1 MNRQAATEKGLTR
14 RVQDLGLGQVP
25 DPRQKRKVRH
35 TLPSLLCALVVALVT
50 KARSLRVVEQ
60 RTKEIGARHGDWQG
74 IEGRIADNTFGRLLS
89 RLRLAGLV
97 ACLHRLVKTE
107 HRRGNLKPTLLRW
120 GTIAID
126 GKNIATLRWH
136 DLCRVLGLE
145 SQSASHD
152 EVRKALAE
160 RFPEAQ
166 LCKPQEGLPY
176 ALMRAHTVTLV
187 SAQVSLCIH
196 LRPIAGH
203 TNEVGS
209 MPALLEEIDAVYGRT
224 DIFRVVTTDA
234 GNTSL
239 ASASKTIELGY
250 HYFAQVKSPN
260 GEIFDAAVSELGER
274 RRGRAQGSASDK
286 QNGHT
291 ATCYAWTY
299 DLGEEG
305 WLDWTHARQLVRIRR
320 DVTDSVTGK
329 LISTGNRYYVTSL
342 ATGSLNAQE
351 AMKLSRAHWRCENNT
366 HWTADA
372 ELGEDRVQH
381 TWSKHPHGVLVV
393 AALRMMALAIL
404 AVARQLSCLGYTKE
418 HPTWDQ
424 VAMHFLLKLGAGS
437 LETSAF
443 DDV

>member
-1 MNRQAATEKGLTR
+1 MQRQAATEKGLTR

-35 TLPSLLCALVVALVT
+35 TLSSLLSALVAALVT

-60 RTKEIGARHGDWQG
+60 RTKEISARHGEWLG

-89 RLRLAGLV
+89 RVRVAALV

-107 HRRGNLKPTLLRW
+107 HRRGNLKPSVLRW

-136 DLCRVLGLE
+136 DLCRVLGVGP
-145 SQSASHD
+145 QSASFD
-152 EVRKALAE
+152 EVREVLRE

-166 LCKPQEGLPY
+166 LCRPQEGLPY
-176 ALMRAHTVTLV
+176 ALMRAHTVTLI
-187 SAQVSLCIH
+187 SAEASMCIH
-196 LRPIAGH
+196 LRPIEGH

-209 MPALLEEIDAVYGRT
+209 MPELLEEVDAAYGRT
-224 DIFRVVTTDA
+224 GIFRVITTDA

-239 ASASKTIELGY
+239 GSAGKTVRLGY
-250 HYFAQVKSPN
+250 HYFGQIKSPN
-260 GEIFDAAVSELGER
+260 GEIHEEAVAALGEQR
-274 RRGRAQGSASDK
+274 HGRAHATDSDK

-291 ATCYAWTY
+291 ATYYAWRY
-299 DLGEEG
+299 DLGDEG
-305 WLDWTHARQLVRIRR
+305 WLDWTHARQIVRIRR
-320 DVTDSVTGK
+320 DVTDNVTGK

-342 ATGSLNAQE
+342 TADSLSAQE
-351 AMKLSRAHWRCENNT
+351 ALKLSRAHWRCENNT

-418 HPTWDQ
+418 HPSWAQ
-424 VAMHFLLKLGAGS
+424 VATHFLLQLGAGS
-437 LETSAF
+437 LVTSAF